1 MRPIFEFKKIFE
13 EYTIQLDNLEKFPS
27 YQKMQTKIG
36 QGSQTYR
43 AWPIFWL
50 AFVRLFYVSI
60 FERALS
66 NYLYFDVGISES
78 TLGFISSA
86 GAIAYIF
93 APILGQ
99 LVTTKIGI
107 RSALIFTSIITPLI
121 TGLQIMFFEPWFLI
135 LCRVSLGLVMG
146 LYWPNCMNLL
156 SRWQKISSRER
167 AKRNFRNFNFSW
179 NFGFIIG
186 LLFGYI
192 WAFFLNDYFSL
203 IISWSLSFIL
213 IPISFF
219 INKDSVIQIPK
230 EELKIHLEN
239 PVLEEDFK
247 MLTKKDSKLSMRS
260 FPILFSWIGIIFL
273 ATSKSIFQFTYPVF
287 LKMKSLDSHSTYLVQ
302 GGLQLAQLTG
312 LTWINLMNVY
322 KRKISVITSYIA
334 LVAITF
340 SIFSV
345 GSIWYIAIIFS
356 ASGLFLGLIHGTS
369 MKIMLD
375 YGAIKNTAK
384 YSTINEILIG
394 IGFGV
399 TPIVAGYVAE
409 VNVYL
414 VFVYIIASGI
424 LFLITL
430 TYISRNIKKSK
441 KTR

>member
-167 AKRNFRNFNFSW
+167 AKRN
-179 NFGFIIG
+179 
-186 LLFGYI
+186 
-192 WAFFLNDYFSL
+192 
-203 IISWSLSFIL
+203 
-213 IPISFF
+213 
-219 INKDSVIQIPK
+219 
-230 EELKIHLEN
+230 
-239 PVLEEDFK
+239 
-247 MLTKKDSKLSMRS
+247 
-260 FPILFSWIGIIFL
+260 
-273 ATSKSIFQFTYPVF
+273 
-287 LKMKSLDSHSTYLVQ
+287 
-302 GGLQLAQLTG
+302 
-312 LTWINLMNVY
+312 
-322 KRKISVITSYIA
+322 
-334 LVAITF
+334 
-340 SIFSV
+340 
-345 GSIWYIAIIFS
+345 
-356 ASGLFLGLIHGTS
+356 
-369 MKIMLD
+369 
-375 YGAIKNTAK
+375 
-384 YSTINEILIG
+384 
-394 IGFGV
+394 
-399 TPIVAGYVAE
+399 
-409 VNVYL
+409 
-414 VFVYIIASGI
+414 
-424 LFLITL
+424 
-430 TYISRNIKKSK
+430 
-441 KTR
+441 